1 MRPRCD
7 GNHATDLL
15 GSTMNAKQTVLDAVA
30 AVFGDRDLT
39 AVDRYFGPVYK
50 QHSALGADGTEGLKT
65 LIKGLPADFAFRALR
80 VIVDGDVVVTH
91 GLYEGFGP
99 APIAGFDVWRV
110 VDGRIVEHWDA
121 LAPVGGQTPEDT
133 APVEGQTEPGDV
145 DQTSNNRVLVTDWVR
160 RVLIEGEEKVD
171 DFVSL
176 GSVDRSRAGAPI
188 RIPTSA
194 AGELI
199 PYTTLHQVIAEGDL
213 VFTRVEGA
221 GEPSLILND
230 LWRVSAGRIVERWSV
245 VAAVPA
251 QLAHTNGS
259 F

>member
-1 MRPRCD
+1 
-7 GNHATDLL
+7 
-15 GSTMNAKQTVLDAVA
+15 
-30 AVFGDRDLT
+30 
-39 AVDRYFGPVYK
+39 
-50 QHSALGADGTEGLKT
+50 
-65 LIKGLPADFAFRALR
+65 
-80 VIVDGDVVVTH
+80 
-91 GLYEGFGP
+91 
-99 APIAGFDVWRV
+99 
-110 VDGRIVEHWDA
+110 
-121 LAPVGGQTPEDT
+121 
-133 APVEGQTEPGDV
+133 
-145 DQTSNNRVLVTDWVR
+145 LVTDWVR

-188 RIPTSA
+188 RISTSA

-251 QLAHTNGS
+251 QLPHTNGS